1 MYKCNLCERSFSR
14 RANLTQHYN
23 QLHPYSQSSWIL
35 DWVRN
40 QKNENLLQQQSHQ
53 SLDNLDNNI
62 WNDFDPTDIDTN
74 KEDKETGDEENFSSK
89 HTSDD
94 QNLSSQILYFENEE
108 NTINEKENENIMEDN
123 ESNMEKES
131 VRIMKEN
138 GNMEENESM
147 EEEGSELSKD
157 SDESISSARDI
168 EDSCDGSFAAA
179 IDDLNNNYNQEPITW
194 PSQTYKEFMTNI
206 TRYHLSDAAGDAMLQ
221 ILQKHC
227 TEKLPASTRKG
238 REYMDTMDIKGLH
251 LKTRD
256 LVEFEGKIYKLQYR
270 PIIDAIKSLTS
281 NRELCKDFFLDYREE
296 WEVRDVSLNFF
307 LKILLL

>member
-14 RANLTQHYN
+14 RANLTQYYN
-23 QLHPYSQSSWIL
+23 QLHPYSQSSRIL

-89 HTSDD
+89 HISDD
-94 QNLSSQILYFENEE
+94 QNSSSQILYFENEE

-157 SDESISSARDI
+157 SDESISSAGDI
-168 EDSCDGSFAAA
+168 EDSRDGSFAAA
-179 IDDLNNNYNQEPITW
+179 IDDL
-194 PSQTYKEFMTNI
+194 
-206 TRYHLSDAAGDAMLQ
+206 
-221 ILQKHC
+221 
-227 TEKLPASTRKG
+227 
-238 REYMDTMDIKGLH
+238 
-251 LKTRD
+251 
-256 LVEFEGKIYKLQYR
+256 
-270 PIIDAIKSLTS
+270 KSLTS
-281 NRELCKDFFLDYREE
+281 NSELCKDFFLDYREE
-296 WEVRDVSLNFF
+296 
-307 LKILLL
+307 

>member
-1 MYKCNLCERSFSR
+1 MYKCNLYERSFSR
-14 RANLTQHYN
+14 RANITQHYN
-23 QLHPYSQSSWIL
+23 QLHPYSQSSRIL
-35 DWVRN
+35 NWVRN

-62 WNDFDPTDIDTN
+62 WNNFDPTDIDTN
-74 KEDKETGDEENFSSK
+74 KEDKETGDEENFSLK

-94 QNLSSQILYFENEE
+94 QNSSSQILYFENEE

-157 SDESISSARDI
+157 SDESISSAGNI
-168 EDSCDGSFAAA
+168 EDSRDRSFAAA
-179 IDDLNNNYNQEPITW
+179 IDDLNNNYNQELITW

-206 TRYHLSDAAGDAMLQ
+206 TRYHLSDVAGDAMLQ
-221 ILQKHC
+221 ILQ
-227 TEKLPASTRKG
+227 
-238 REYMDTMDIKGLH
+238 
-251 LKTRD
+251 
-256 LVEFEGKIYKLQYR
+256 
-270 PIIDAIKSLTS
+270 
-281 NRELCKDFFLDYREE
+281 
-296 WEVRDVSLNFF
+296 
-307 LKILLL
+307 